1 MPAALR
7 RLANVPIHNSANP
20 VYPVHHCIGCSFIL
34 MRRNIR
40 CRRMRSDRIIT
51 PSKTLAVV
59 GISTAVAA
67 LLQYGLLLPALGT
80 PAPTLVLVLAILA
93 SAAYGGFWPGLLAAA
108 LCLLIALDTSSVVGG
123 AIFTLESTVSL
134 ILLWIVG
141 IVASVLAEELHRER
155 RRAERRQLALQK
167 EIAERRVVEQKI
179 IESEARFREL
189 AESLPDIMFATDATG
204 ANVYTNRRWS
214 EYTGIARTPEGN
226 ALRPGREAIHPDDLQ
241 RVREAWRS
249 ALARGTPYETRHR
262 LRGVDG
268 SYRWFI
274 ARARP
279 VWGTGKD
286 TGAPRWFGVA
296 TDIDGQMR
304 AEESLR
310 DRDEQLRLALESTGL
325 GVFEIE
331 LAARRMVW
339 SDRCRSIFGYS
350 PDEAL
355 TYRKVRTAIHPE
367 DRHRAMNAINRSRDP
382 AGSGE
387 FSFEMRIVH
396 TDGSERTVAARGRS
410 FFVANGDG
418 ETAVRC
424 IGTMLDTTERRKRE
438 RQLRASVA
446 DLLHAERSLR
456 DADRRKDEF
465 LAVLAHELRNPLA
478 PIKSALQLIRST
490 PDNSQAVAYARD
502 VLDRQVTMMVRLID
516 DLLDVGR
523 ITSGKLALRRER
535 VALQTVIDTA
545 LETARPLIAERRQSL
560 AVNVPTAPLM
570 LVCDP
575 ARISQVLSNLLN
587 NAARYTPPLGRITL
601 DADANDGGE
610 VEIRVS
616 DEGIGIAP
624 EAIGSIFTMFSQA
637 GSNPGEGDAG
647 LGVGLPLA
655 RTLTA
660 LHGGSIEARS
670 AGIGTGTEL
679 IVRLPRDQAH
689 PVPEPQPSVVN
700 DTALAEPAT
709 PGPADSTGVLRR
721 VLVVDDNQDAAESL
735 AALLRMSGHEVA
747 VGHDGVQALQL
758 AEQFRPEVM
767 LLDVSMPKMNGHE
780 ATRRLR
786 SMDWGKPIYI
796 VALSGFGQEHD
807 RARSLEAGCNAHFTK
822 PLSPDDLE
830 RALASVATTLH

>member
-1 MPAALR
+1 MPAAPR
-7 RLANVPIHNSANP
+7 RLADVPIHNSANP
-20 VYPVHHCIGCSFIL
+20 VYLPQPLH
-34 MRRNIR
+34 
-40 CRRMRSDRIIT
+40 RMQLYPCVRPNSQPGWMGSDRIVT
-51 PSKTLAVV
+51 AGKTLAVV
-59 GISTAVAA
+59 GTSTAVAA

-93 SAAYGGFWPGLLAAA
+93 SAAYGGFWPGLLATA
-108 LCLLIALDTSSVVGG
+108 LCLLIALDTSSAGGG

-167 EIAERRVVEQKI
+167 EIAERRVAEQKI
-179 IESEARFREL
+179 TESEARFREL
-189 AESLPDIMFATDATG
+189 AESLPDIMFATDAIG

-214 EYTGIARTPEGN
+214 EYTGVGRTPEGN
-226 ALRPGREAIHPDDLQ
+226 ALRPTREAIHPDDLQ
-241 RVREAWRS
+241 RVRDAWRS

-279 VWGTGKD
+279 VWGTRKE
-286 TGAPRWFGVA
+286 APRWFGVA

-304 AEESLR
+304 AEE
-310 DRDEQLRLALESTGL
+310 
-325 GVFEIE
+325 
-331 LAARRMVW
+331 
-339 SDRCRSIFGYS
+339 
-350 PDEAL
+350 
-355 TYRKVRTAIHPE
+355 
-367 DRHRAMNAINRSRDP
+367 
-382 AGSGE
+382 
-387 FSFEMRIVH
+387 
-396 TDGSERTVAARGRS
+396 
-410 FFVANGDG
+410 
-418 ETAVRC
+418 
-424 IGTMLDTTERRKRE
+424 
-438 RQLRASVA
+438 
-446 DLLHAERSLR
+446 SLR

-490 PDNSQAVAYARD
+490 PDNAQAVAYARD
-502 VLDRQVTMMVRLID
+502 VLDRQVTLMVRLID

-545 LETARPLIAERRQSL
+545 LETARPLIVERRQSL

-610 VEIRVS
+610 IEIRVS

-647 LGVGLPLA
+647 MGVGLPLA

-670 AGIGTGTEL
+670 AGIGAGTEL

-689 PVPEPQPSVVN
+689 PVPEPQPSAVN
-700 DTALAEPAT
+700 DTAVAAPTT
-709 PGPADSTGVLRR
+709 PGTADCAGVLRR
-721 VLVVDDNQDAAESL
+721 VLVVDDNRDAAESL
-735 AALLRMSGHEVA
+735 AALLRVSGHEVA

-767 LLDVSMPKMNGHE
+767 LLDISMPKMNGHE

-830 RALASVATTLH
+830 QALASVAATLH